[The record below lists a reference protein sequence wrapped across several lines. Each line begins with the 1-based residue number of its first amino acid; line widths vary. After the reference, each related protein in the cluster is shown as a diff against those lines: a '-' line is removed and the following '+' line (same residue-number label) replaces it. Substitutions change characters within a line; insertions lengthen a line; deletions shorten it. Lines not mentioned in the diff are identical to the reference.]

1 MSSQLVR
8 HPGSGCIV
16 EYMQGNQPVAGFVVE
31 DKSGRLKI
39 LTHTG
44 REAAVPAARLLPWSG
59 PAYEGV
65 TTRSGMEETLRRH
78 VEERARLESGVD
90 ALGLWEMAQGE
101 VESAAP
107 EWFAELL
114 AQEPPADLVAA
125 VGRALLDRK
134 THFKFQPPLF
144 HVYSAEEVA
153 RRMDEAE
160 RQRVVER
167 LVTAGRDFVKA
178 LWNLPA
184 GQRPPTLDDAAAE
197 QRLKAIL
204 MARIRDPEDK
214 ESEAVWRELRKG
226 LPENPHLP
234 LIVAS
239 KWGLVPPH
247 YNYHLDQVDYAGDAS
262 WAEPFAPQTERMAA
276 AVAALPEPA
285 EADAAFVSI
294 DGPTTRD
301 IDDAFAIRRAEG
313 GVALSIAIACPA
325 FAWEFGSELDRA
337 VRDRATSIYL
347 PEGSLH
353 MMPPALSTDI
363 FSLCAGRTRPGLVLD
378 FLLSDHGAVLHKDIR
393 FAPVRVARN
402 ITYQEAEEAIAAHD
416 GAGGTAGEA
425 QAGTMDAA
433 QLALAARMAKALQ
446 ERRIE
451 RGAVVIQRPEPE
463 ISLTGYPDAAVV
475 VVEDKGDT
483 PQAQLLVS
491 EFMILAN
498 EACALWAKERG
509 VALLHR
515 TQDMALPRELA
526 GVWDDPLS
534 IYRVVKQMGPTQL
547 EPTPRPH
554 RALGLEAYAPSTSP
568 LRRYPDLL
576 NAAQLFA
583 FLQTGTPPWDADGL
597 SALLPRLCARLDA
610 ANQVQR
616 FRPRYWKLVCV
627 RQNPSRLWEAVAVED
642 CGQLLSFAVPQLQI
656 FVRAPK
662 ELCGEKFIP
671 GQRFALRFGK
681 TDPLMN
687 EIRVAEAI
695 AE

>member
-8 HPGSGCIV
+8 HPGPGCIV

-31 DKSGRLKI
+31 DKSGRLKV

-44 REAAVPAARLLPWSG
+44 REAAVPATRLLPWSG
-59 PAYEGV
+59 PLHEGV

-78 VEERARLESGVD
+78 VEERARLAAGVD
-90 ALGLWEMAQGE
+90 AMALWEMAQGE
-101 VESAAP
+101 VDSAAP

-114 AQEPPADLVAA
+114 SQAPPADLVAA
-125 VGRALLDRK
+125 VGRALLDLK
-134 THFKFQPPLF
+134 THFKLHPPLF
-144 HVYSAEEVA
+144 HVYPAEEVA

-167 LVTAGRDFVKA
+167 LVTAGRDFVKT

-184 GQRPPTLDDAAAE
+184 DRRPPSLGDAAAE
-197 QRLKAIL
+197 QRLKEIL
-204 MARIRDPEDK
+204 LARIRDPEDK

-226 LPENPHLP
+226 LPEHPHLA
-234 LIVAS
+234 LIVAV

-247 YNYHLDQVDYAGDAS
+247 HNFHLDQADYAWGDA
-262 WAEPFAPQTERMAA
+262 WAGPFAADAERMAR
-276 AVAALPEPA
+276 AVAALPEAA
-285 EADAAFVSI
+285 EADAGFVSI

-301 IDDAFAIRRAEG
+301 IDDAFALRRAEG
-313 GVALSIAIACPA
+313 GLALSIAIACPA

-347 PEGSLH
+347 PEGAAH
-353 MMPPALSTDI
+353 MLPEALATDV
-363 FSLCAGRTRPGLVLD
+363 FSLRQGLTRPGLVLD
-378 FLLSDHGAVLHKDIR
+378 FLLSESGAVLERDIR

-402 ITYQEAEEAIAAHD
+402 ITYQAAEAAIAA
-416 GAGGTAGEA
+416 GEAGET
-425 QAGTMDAA
+425 GDGERM
-433 QLALAARMAKALQ
+433 ALAARLAQALQ

-451 RGAVVIQRPEPE
+451 RGAVLIQRPEPE
-463 ISLTGYPDAAVV
+463 VVLTGFPERAVV
-475 VVEDKGDT
+475 ELQDKGDT
-483 PQAQLLVS
+483 PRAQVLVS

-498 EACALWAKERG
+498 EACALWARERG

-526 GVWDDPLS
+526 GVWDDPLG
-534 IYRVVKQMGPTQL
+534 IARVVKQMGPTQL

-568 LRRYPDLL
+568 LRRYPDLI
-576 NAAQLFA
+576 NAAQLFG
-583 FLQTGTPPWDADGL
+583 FLRHGAAPWSADDL
-597 SALLPRLCARLDA
+597 SAMLPRLSARLDA
-610 ANQVQR
+610 AAQVQR
-616 FRPRYWKLVCV
+616 FRPRYWKLLFVK
-627 RQNPSRLWEAVAVED
+627 QNPERFFEAVAVED
-642 CGQLLSFAVPQLQI
+642 CGALLSFSVPELQI

-662 ELCGEKFIP
+662 ELCGDKFIP

-687 EIRVAEAI
+687 EIRVAEAV

>member
-8 HPGSGCIV
+8 HPGPGCIV
-16 EYMQGNQPVAGFVVE
+16 EYMQGNQPVAGFVIE
-31 DKSGRLKI
+31 DKSGRLKV
-39 LTHTG
+39 LTHSG
-44 REAAVPAARLLPWSG
+44 REAAVPSARLLPWSG
-59 PAYEGV
+59 PAHEGV

-78 VEERARLESGVD
+78 VDERARLEGEID
-90 ALGLWEMAQGE
+90 ALALWEMAQGE
-101 VESAAP
+101 VENAAP

-114 AQEPPADLVAA
+114 AQEPTADMVAA
-125 VGRALLDRK
+125 VGRALLDKK
-134 THFKFQPPLF
+134 THFKFHPPLF
-144 HVYSAEEVA
+144 HVYSAEDVA

-160 RQRVVER
+160 RQRVIER
-167 LVTAGRDFVKA
+167 LVTAGRDFVKT

-184 GQRPPTLDDAAAE
+184 GQKPPALGDAAAE
-197 QRLKAIL
+197 ERLRSIL
-204 MARIRDPEDK
+204 LARIRDPEDK

-234 LIVAS
+234 LIVAT

-247 YNYHLDQVDYAGDAS
+247 YNYHLDQADYAWGDA
-262 WAEPFAPQTERMAA
+262 WAEPFAGEVARIAA
-276 AVAALPEPA
+276 AVAALPLP
-285 EADAAFVSI
+285 ADADDGYVSI

-301 IDDAFAIRRAEG
+301 IDDAFRIRRAEG

-325 FAWEFGSELDRA
+325 FAWEFGSDLDRA

-347 PEGSLH
+347 PEGAAY
-353 MMPPALSTDI
+353 MMPEALSTDLL
-363 FSLCAGRTRPGLVLD
+363 SLGQGQVRPGMVLD
-378 FLLSDHGAVLHKDIR
+378 FLLSEHGAVLSKDIR
-393 FAPVRVARN
+393 VTPVRVARN
-402 ITYQEAEEAIAAHD
+402 ITYHAAEAEIAAER
-416 GAGGTAGEA
+416 AGDPQNG
-425 QAGTMDAA
+425 DH
-433 QLALAARMAKALQ
+433 LALAADMARALQ

-451 RGAVVIQRPEPE
+451 RGAVIIQRPEPE
-463 ISLTGYPDAAVV
+463 IVVTGYPEDAVAA
-475 VVEDKGDT
+475 VEDKGDT
-483 PQAQLLVS
+483 PEAQLLVS

-498 EACALWAKERG
+498 EACALWARERG

-568 LRRYPDLL
+568 LRRYPDLI
-576 NAAQLFA
+576 NTAQLYS
-583 FLQTGTPPWDADGL
+583 FLKTGAPLWDAEEL
-597 SALLPRLCARLDA
+597 TAMLPRLSARLDA

-616 FRPRYWKLVCV
+616 FRPRYWKLLCV
-627 RQNPSRLWEAVAVED
+627 KQNPSRLWEAVSVED
-642 CGQLLSFAVPQLQI
+642 CGTLISFAVPELQI

-662 ELCGEKFIP
+662 DLCGDKFIP
-671 GQRFALRFGK
+671 GERFALRFGK

-687 EIRVAEAI
+687 EIRVAEAMP
-695 AE
+695 E